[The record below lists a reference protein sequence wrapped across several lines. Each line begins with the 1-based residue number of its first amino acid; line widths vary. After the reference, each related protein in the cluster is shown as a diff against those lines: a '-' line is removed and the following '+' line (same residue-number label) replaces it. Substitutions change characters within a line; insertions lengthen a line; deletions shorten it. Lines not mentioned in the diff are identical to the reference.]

1 MNRLTSCLVLL
12 VAACGD
18 NNSNQA
24 DAGMTGDAGPADAY
38 VPLPRAVAVAGD
50 FMSPGTGIVSS
61 LDITKLEMRQN
72 LVASAAQGDP
82 VLRHIGDKLYI
93 INRFGSNNVT
103 ILDAKTMQFEE
114 QISTGANSNPHDVAV
129 VGDKLYVPAMGTAGV
144 VVLTRGSTATTTID
158 LSELDTMGMDDGQPD
173 CISAYAVDT
182 KVYVACGVLDNFV
195 ATEVGKIAVIDTETD
210 TMIASVD
217 MSYGN
222 PYGFFERAPAD
233 STYAGDLLIASAPSL
248 TSYATGCIE
257 RVNIAGAMP
266 TVGCGLSN
274 QELGGFPNRLS
285 VADDGSLLYIVVGTY
300 DATFQNPTG
309 VLKGFDLASG
319 TLWTAPVSSTEQ
331 LIIDVAA
338 CPGGD
343 VVATD
348 QTLNATG
355 LRVWRGTT
363 ERTTD
368 ALSIGLPPTVNALA
382 CFDAP

>member
-1 MNRLTSCLVLL
+1 MNRLTSFLVLL

-18 NNSNQA
+18 NGLQP

-38 VPLPRAVAVAGD
+38 VPQPRAVVVAGD
-50 FMSPGTGIVSS
+50 FMSPGTGIVSG

-93 INRFGSNNVT
+93 VNRFGSNNVT
-103 ILDAKTMQFEE
+103 ILDAKSMQFEE

-129 VGDKLYVPAMGTAGV
+129 VGDKLYVPAAGTAGV
-144 VVLTRGSTATTTID
+144 VVLTRGSTAITTID
-158 LSELDTMGMDDGQPD
+158 LSELDTMGEDDGKPD
-173 CISAYAVDT
+173 CISAYAVGT

-195 ATEVGKIAVIDTETD
+195 ATEVGKIAVIDSTTD
-210 TMIASVD
+210 TLITSVD

-233 STYAGDLLIASAPSL
+233 STYAGDLLIGSAPSL

-257 RVNIAGAMP
+257 RVNVGGETP

-274 QELGGFPNRLS
+274 QELGGFANRLS
-285 VADDGSLLYIVVGTY
+285 VAADGSLLYIAVGTY

-309 VLKGFDLASG
+309 ALKGFDLASG
-319 TLWTAPVSSTEQ
+319 TLWTAPLSAAEQ

-348 QTLNATG
+348 QTLNKTG